1 MVWGCVP
8 SSGVGKLVFI
18 ESTMKKEDYVKI
30 LQENVGPSVQKL
42 GLQQNWIFQQ
52 DNDPKHT
59 SKIVKEWLL
68 YKTPKTLDH
77 PPQSPDLNP
86 IEHLW
91 EHLDHKIWQRQ
102 ISSKDVLKAVIY
114 DEWNKITPKI
124 TKKLVTSMSNR
135 LSAVMKAKGKQTKY

>member
-1 MVWGCVP
+1 M
-8 SSGVGKLVFI
+8 
-18 ESTMKKEDYVKI
+18 
-30 LQENVGPSVQKL
+30 
-42 GLQQNWIFQQ
+42 
-52 DNDPKHT
+52 
-59 SKIVKEWLL
+59 L
-68 YKTPKTLDH
+68 YKTLKTLDH